1 MTADAT
7 AATVQL
13 LKDDATV
20 SGLAGTNIY
29 GSEAPDTDAFNAAM
43 PTYAVV
49 VQPAGGIGPADGSY
63 LAIDGQRLEANCYA
77 DTPYNARKLA
87 RAVHTAL
94 KAVKRKTV
102 TYDAGEANTAVLIH
116 AFTPSGGFVAL
127 REPETRW
134 PRVLRSY
141 TCIYAETEITP

>member
-13 LKDDATV
+13 LKDDTAV
-20 SGLAGTNIY
+20 VALAGTNIY
-29 GSEAPDTDAFNAAM
+29 GSEAPDTDAFNEAM

-49 VQPAGGIGPADGSY
+49 IQPAGGIGPADGSY
-63 LAIDGQRLEANCYA
+63 LAIDGQRLEANCYGA
-77 DTPYNARKLA
+77 SPYRARELA
-87 RAVHTAL
+87 RAVHAAL
-94 KAVKRKTV
+94 KAVKRQTV
-102 TYDAGEANTAVLIH
+102 TYDEGDADTAVLIH